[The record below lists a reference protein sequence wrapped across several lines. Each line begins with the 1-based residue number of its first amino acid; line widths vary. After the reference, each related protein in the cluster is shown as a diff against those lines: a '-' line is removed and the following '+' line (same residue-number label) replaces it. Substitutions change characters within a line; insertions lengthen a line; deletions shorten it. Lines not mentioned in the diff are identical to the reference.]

1 MSKLKKQTKNIAWVV
16 LKQRTLEDLLL
27 IKLKNFLKKK
37 TEPLT
42 TALSFYPRLKHSTKV
57 SERHAMLICE
67 KIPGGNFGKMFWKGR
82 VEYGAHSLHDYWNHY
97 WGCLRT
103 TGIPKECRWFAAG

>member
-1 MSKLKKQTKNIAWVV
+1 MKKQTKNIAWVV
-16 LKQRTLEDLLL
+16 SKQRTLEDLLL

-57 SERHAMLICE
+57 SKRHAMLIFE
-67 KIPGGNFGKMFWKGR
+67 KIPGGKFRKMFWKGEM
-82 VEYGAHSLHDYWNHY
+82 EYGADSLHDYWHHY
-97 WGCLRT
+97 WGYIRT
-103 TGIPKECRWFAAG
+103 EGVPKRCRGFASSRSI